1 MTRGFSFPVIAKPV
15 RTLAVAIRNPP
26 RTAPLVMPTAGYFLP
41 TAAES
46 TQRTPPKPIVL
57 ESFARLGCSP
67 CGNPSATR
75 TECPA
80 TPPCF
85 RIVSASTAAGR
96 SRGPALVWRIGD
108 GFCVYRAA
116 GCGHPALYGML
127 PFITMRAVED
137 TGPHERVIDGAA
149 TGRPQGLPRRISPPC
164 PPIFPLFSPL
174 KTPAAFPVDITGNRC
189 YNMYSLP
196 SIDKDRHGFLGRKCT
211 HTALSPLLIDDTPT
225 T

>member
-1 MTRGFSFPVIAKPV
+1 MKRAHGRCHALFCWMGTWKRCAACHVSLRPVTAA
-15 RTLAVAIRNPP
+15 TGVAIRNTPY
-26 RTAPLVMPTAGYFLP
+26 TALLDMPTTGYFLP

-46 TQRTPPKPIVL
+46 TQRTPPKPMVL
-57 ESFARLGCSP
+57 ESFARLGCCP
-67 CGNPSATR
+67 YGNPSATR

-85 RIVSASTAAGR
+85 RIVSAPISAGR
-96 SRGPALVWRIGD
+96 LRGPALVWRIVD

-116 GCGHPALYGML
+116 GCGHPALHGML

-137 TGPHERVIDGAA
+137 AGPYERVIDGAA

-164 PPIFPLFSPL
+164 PPIFPPFSPL

-189 YNMYSLP
+189 YNVHSLP
-196 SIDKDRHGFLGRKCT
+196 
-211 HTALSPLLIDDTPT
+211 PLHNDFEV
-225 T
+225 